1 MYVQIPATGFYFVL
15 GMICGIILTIWFFY
29 TIAKKNEK
37 KQEERM
43 KDLIGNISQLTTE
56 TKDKDDK

>member
-15 GMICGIILTIWFFY
+15 GMICGIILIIWFFY
-29 TIAKKNEK
+29 ILAKKNEK

-43 KDLIGNISQLTTE
+43 KDLLNNISQLTTE
-56 TKDKDDK
+56 TKDKDDE